1 MGLQKKPIYD
11 AVSRKYWA
19 SVADCAWDMR
29 LSPQH
34 IRYIMKNKDGF
45 YTDKN
50 GTEYRFEYTDHVPQ
64 ETHPIEDYPPVIQK
78 EWDKLRK
85 NETNIYYSNIQ
96 ELAYKMAARMAE
108 LGVTGMSYVEVD
120 DDFYYGEDDCYAEN

>member
-1 MGLQKKPIYD
+1 MGLPKKQIYD
-11 AVSRKYWA
+11 DVSGKYWA
-19 SVADCAWDMR
+19 SVSDCAWDMR

-34 IRYIMKNKDGF
+34 IRYIIKNKGGC

-50 GTEYRFEYTDHVPQ
+50 GLEHRFEYTDHVPEKTHP
-64 ETHPIEDYPPVIQK
+64 ETHPIEKYPRVIQE

-85 NETNIYYSNIQ
+85 HETNIYYSNIQ

-120 DDFYYGEDDCYAEN
+120 EDFYFGKDD